1 MSGEPVSDGDYIAIQ
16 RFLHHEAALLDGRDY
31 ESWLALLTDDIT
43 YRISAQVTRRAEDGM
58 ADYAIVDDDAEA
70 LCLRVAQISDPKL
83 THAENPPSLT
93 RRNLSNFIISHG
105 EAPDNFA
112 CRCNLLLYR
121 SRTSVPEG
129 HLYSGERRDVI
140 RRIGGKFRIARR
152 DARLDQT
159 VLTEGTLNILL

>member
-16 RFLHHEAALLDGRDY
+16 RFLHQEAALLDGRDY
-31 ESWLALLTDDIT
+31 AGWLELLTDDIT

-58 ADYAIVDDDAEA
+58 EDYAIVDDDTEA
-70 LCLRVAQISDPKL
+70 LHLRVAQIADPNL

-93 RRNLSNFIISHG
+93 RRNLSNFIITHSDG
-105 EAPDNFA
+105 PDDFV

-121 SRTSVPEG
+121 SRSSVPEG

-140 RRIGGKFRIARR
+140 RRIGGYFRIARR
-152 DARLDQT
+152 EVRLDQT
-159 VLTEGTLNILL
+159 VLAEGTLSILL